1 MCNCICSDEEK
12 SVTSFRVF
20 SQAPRGL
27 SLAIAFLLFLL
38 PISARADIGAHILI
52 DADTGAVLDQSDATR
67 QWYPASLTKIMT
79 AYLTFKAI
87 REERLSLSSAVVQS
101 KNSLSEPPSKM
112 GFKVGTQLTV
122 ENALTIILVK
132 SANDIAVAL
141 GEAVAGSEGAFIQ
154 MMNAEA
160 QRLGMTGT
168 RFSNPHGLPDNT
180 QVTSAKDMAILAQA
194 FWRDFPEARPIYR
207 HPGIQFGKKTM
218 RSANRE
224 YLLRVPGANGMKTGY
239 ICNSGYN
246 VAATA
251 TRGGRTLIAVVLGA
265 GSGLERIA
273 FTRELMD
280 KGFKMR
286 RNGTNVQTLAGRGGP
301 PPADG
306 YCKRNKKPDV
316 DTIMARF
323 DMKSE
328 KKSFFMAFAPTKDAG
343 SVLRPGAG
351 ASPEQESD
359 EESLTLPDGKTDWEA
374 VLDRTIGT
382 QKIAYQPIQVVTGV
396 SAAAAAAASAT
407 PARVVVSDVP
417 MPIAKPRL
425 ADSAPSQNIST
436 TPLET
441 SGNQPET
448 ASPAYGSLFRK
459 DKGFAVPIPE
469 PSPK

>member
-1 MCNCICSDEEK
+1 M
-12 SVTSFRVF
+12 TSFRVF
-20 SQAPRGL
+20 SQARFGL
-27 SLAIAFLLFLL
+27 PLIIALFLFLL
-38 PISARADIGAHILI
+38 PISARADIGAYILI
-52 DADTGAVLDQSDATR
+52 DADSGAVLDQSDATR

-79 AYLTFKAI
+79 AYVTFKAI
-87 REERLSLSSAVVQS
+87 RQERISLSSAVVQS

-122 ENALTIILVK
+122 ENALKIILVK

-141 GEAVAGSEGAFIQ
+141 GEAVGGSEEAFIQ

-168 RFSNPHGLPDNT
+168 RFSNPHGLPDNS
-180 QVTSAKDMAILAQA
+180 QVTSARDLAILAQA
-194 FWRDFPEARPIYR
+194 FWRDFPEARSFYR
-207 HPGIQFGKKTM
+207 HPGIQFGKKSM

-251 TRGGRTLIAVVLGA
+251 TRGGRTLIAVILGA

-280 KGFKMR
+280 KGFKKGR
-286 RNGTNVQTLAGRGGP
+286 SGTKVQSLAGRGGP

-328 KKSFFMAFAPTKDAG
+328 KKSFFMAFAPTKDPG
-343 SVLRPGAG
+343 GVLRPGAG
-351 ASPEQESD
+351 TSGESAAD
-359 EESLTLPDGKTDWEA
+359 EDSITLPNGKTDWEA

-382 QKIAYQPIQVVTGV
+382 QKLAYQPVQVVTGV
-396 SAAAAAAASAT
+396 SAAAAAVAAASSS
-407 PARVVVSDVP
+407 VVPESVP
-417 MPIAKPRL
+417 VANVPLPTAKPRL
-425 ADSAPSQNIST
+425 AGAAPVQNVVA
-436 TPLET
+436 TPSET

-448 ASPAYGSLFRK
+448 VSPAYGSLFRK
-459 DKGFAVPIPE
+459 DKGFAIPIPA